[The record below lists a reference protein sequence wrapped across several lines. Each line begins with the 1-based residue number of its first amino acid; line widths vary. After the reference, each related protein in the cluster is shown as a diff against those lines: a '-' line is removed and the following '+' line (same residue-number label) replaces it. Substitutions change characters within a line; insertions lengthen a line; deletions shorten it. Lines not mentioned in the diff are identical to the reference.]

1 MIKSRKNQVLR
12 EDFEKYRIHLP
23 FSVIL
28 KGKVNKYIYS
38 ELEKRHPCFTN
49 DCYFNSKFKFD
60 GKGIDS
66 DVLVMNKLKLSE
78 YLGNNFL
85 KLKLMSFEG

>member
-23 FSVIL
+23 FLVIL

-49 DCYFNSKFKFD
+49 DCYFNSKFKF
-60 GKGIDS
+60 IAC
-66 DVLVMNKLKLSE
+66 
-78 YLGNNFL
+78 FAI
-85 KLKLMSFEG
+85 